1 MNGSGRSSSYSRAFL
16 ALGSVVVGAGLF
28 RLARAGF
35 AARGVLAR
43 IPDPARRAGLDARLF
58 FALALALVVVVIAVA
73 AGAIRRRPWA
83 RIAAIALLA
92 AGAATGLGVAVLQV
106 SALARGAD
114 RTPEAAEIGYGALL
128 SYWRI
133 AAVAVGVLA
142 AAFCAAGLR
151 RLASEDMKR
160 QFEGGSGTPTG

>member
-16 ALGSVVVGAGLF
+16 ALGGVVVGAGLF

-58 FALALALVVVVIAVA
+58 FALALALVVVIAVA

-128 SYWRI
+128 SHWRI